1 MSDDP
6 DPAWRAPA
14 ARVADELRALI
25 EALSVAE
32 LAPGPLEAAHGLLRE
47 ARGLLEADG
56 TRRVRWYD
64 RGGEVLEITP
74 DSARAYLDQSPIR
87 GRLNPVAPPIAIE
100 TGARPDGTAIVVG
113 HARLGLAYEG
123 PPHGVHGGWVA
134 ALFDDV
140 LGAAQWLI
148 ESRGVTAR
156 LSVQYRHVT
165 PCEEPLRFEGW
176 IEEERGRRVVARAT
190 CHAGETLTAEAE
202 ALFLKVDFRE
212 IDERM
217 RSRRA
222 GRDG

>member
-1 MSDDP
+1 MSDEG

-14 ARVADELRALI
+14 ARVAEELREIARAL
-25 EALSVAE
+25 AVAE
-32 LAPGPLEAAHGLLRE
+32 LAPASLETAHGLLRE
-47 ARGLLEADG
+47 ARGLLEGDG

-64 RGGEVLEITP
+64 RGGERLEITP
-74 DSARAYLDQSPIR
+74 ASARAYLDQSPIR
-87 GRLNPVAPPIAIE
+87 GRLNPIAPPIAIE
-100 TGARPDGTAIVVG
+100 TAERPDGTPIVIG
-113 HARLGLAYEG
+113 RAELGLAYEG

-140 LGAAQWLI
+140 LGAAQWLVR
-148 ESRGVTAR
+148 SRGVTAR

-165 PCEEPLRFEGW
+165 PCEEPLRFEAW
-176 IEEERGRRVVARAT
+176 IEEERGRRVVAHAT

-212 IDERM
+212 IDTRM

-222 GRDG
+222 EGDG

>member
-1 MSDDP
+1 ML
-6 DPAWRAPA
+6 
-14 ARVADELRALI
+14 EQHYC
-25 EALSVAE
+25 LS
-32 LAPGPLEAAHGLLRE
+32 
-47 ARGLLEADG
+47 LLEGDG

-64 RGGEVLEITP
+64 RGGKGLVITP
-74 DSARAYLDQSPIR
+74 TAANAYLDQSPIR
-87 GRLNPVAPPIAIE
+87 GRLNPIAPPIAIE
-100 TGARPDGTAIVVG
+100 TGARPDGTPIVIG
-113 HARLGLAYEG
+113 HAKLGLAYEG

-148 ESRGVTAR
+148 QSRGVTAR
-156 LSVQYRHVT
+156 LAVQYRHVT

-176 IEEERGRRVVARAT
+176 IEEERGRRVVAHAT

-222 GRDG
+222 GRDGS